1 MTRYGFQ
8 VGPQSTCVKAH
19 HTKYLL
25 VEECNHHP
33 HKFRYT
39 FKIFMLF
46 FSPMQN
52 VWYQQICF
60 RKYERDELSQS
71 EYYKTATV
79 LLSAP
84 TIAHCCKEVSHPKIM
99 HKAQTNYKN
108 WQDINPP

>member
-19 HTKYLL
+19 HTKGLL

-39 FKIFMLF
+39 FKIFMPF
-46 FSPMQN
+46 FFTYAERMESANRFPKN
-52 VWYQQICF
+52 
-60 RKYERDELSQS
+60 ERDELSQS

-84 TIAHCCKEVSHPKIM
+84 TIAHCC
-99 HKAQTNYKN
+99 
-108 WQDINPP
+108 